1 MTAMDGAMR
10 GVQYREGGQRRAWHY
25 HSVERTWRTST
36 EYSVDLVQPLG
47 SARNYLGMEK
57 IILVPKM
64 ASV

>member
-1 MTAMDGAMR
+1 MDGAMR
-10 GVQYREGGQRRAWHY
+10 REKYGEGGLRRAWHY
-25 HSVERTWRTST
+25 HSVERTSRTST
-36 EYSVDLVQPLG
+36 EYSVDLVLPLG

>member
-10 GVQYREGGQRRAWHY
+10 HVKYGEGGQRRAWDY
-25 HSVERTWRTST
+25 HSVKRTSRTST
-36 EYSVDLVQPLG
+36 EYSVDVVLPFG

>member
-10 GVQYREGGQRRAWHY
+10 HVKYGEGGQWRAWHY
-25 HSVERTWRTST
+25 HSVERTLRTST
-36 EYSVDLVQPLG
+36 EYSVDLVLLLG
-47 SARNYLGMEK
+47 SPRNYWGMEK

>member
-10 GVQYREGGQRRAWHY
+10 HVKYGEGGQRRAWDY
-25 HSVERTWRTST
+25 HSVKRTSRT
-36 EYSVDLVQPLG
+36 SAEYSVDLVLPFG